1 MKPGLVAAGLAPVMA
16 ALIVFLGVRRKAWIA
31 LLGFA
36 AALAVAGAAGL
47 GADGPV
53 QAASAATGMALA
65 SAALASELSASKRS
79 QALREERGAVREK
92 LAHTTAALAE
102 AKALG
107 LKTDQEEKE
116 TLVLYDLAKT
126 LPESLSWGEIRPR
139 LEGAAAGY
147 LGVEE
152 FALYAASEDNR
163 TPRLVSLRRLEG
175 SPGASWAT
183 LARCLQEQ
191 GLSLDRP
198 QTLQKPE
205 PAVALPIM
213 EGNEALGYF
222 YARIPRGADAAGL
235 LAKART
241 FVSEVSFAFR
251 RVRLFQEVESLSR
264 LDGLTG
270 VHRRG
275 DFEERIRYE
284 VARARTFKA
293 PCALMIL
300 DIDHFKE
307 LNDRYG
313 HPFGDRVLK
322 RIGEILNVSF
332 YETDYVARY
341 GGEEFAVILPRADAE
356 GVARKA
362 ESVRRTIEA
371 ERLEMGFEAVK
382 VTASIGLAFFPRDA
396 SAPEDLIAR
405 ADAALYRAK
414 SAGRNRVVDVA
425 RI

>member
-1 MKPGLVAAGLAPVMA
+1 MTVGLVLSALAPFFSA
-16 ALIVFLGVRRKAWIA
+16 AIVFLGLGRKLWAA
-31 LLGFA
+31 ALGFALAAGVALAAAYFAGDPSGLAAGATDSLLYA
-36 AALAVAGAAGL
+36 AALASVSRAAG
-47 GADGPV
+47 
-53 QAASAATGMALA
+53 
-65 SAALASELSASKRS
+65 RS
-79 QALREERGAVREK
+79 SALRGERGAVGERLEQAK
-92 LAHTTAALAE
+92 ASLAA

-126 LPESLSWGEIRPR
+126 LPEALSWAEIRPK

-152 FALYAASEDNR
+152 FALYAASGDDR
-163 TPRLVSLRRLEG
+163 LPRLVSLRRLEG
-175 SPGASWAT
+175 SPGGSWAT

-191 GLSLDRP
+191 GLDLARP
-198 QTLQKPE
+198 QILQKPE
-205 PAVALPIM
+205 SAMGLPIA
-213 EGNEALGYF
+213 EGEETLGYF
-222 YARIPRGADAAGL
+222 YARIPRGRDPAELLSKAG
-235 LAKART
+235 T

-251 RVRLFQEVESLSR
+251 RIRLFQEVENLSR

-300 DIDHFKE
+300 DIDHFKQ

-322 RIGEILNVSF
+322 RIGEILNGSF

-362 ESVRRTIEA
+362 EAVRRTIEA
-371 ERLEMGFEAVK
+371 ERLAVGLDAVE

-396 SAPEDLIAR
+396 STPEDLVAR
-405 ADAALYRAK
+405 ADSALYRAK
-414 SAGRNRVVDVA
+414 SSGRNRVVDA
-425 RI
+425 AKI